1 MGGYDHAK
9 DVNSFVSL
17 FSSTPGDLNK
27 EVEQIKE
34 GLECGREKVIDFVT
48 FSVKYG
54 CLTYDGSESGWS
66 DIDIP
71 KIDVISDTK
80 TDARVTKV
88 SIDTR
93 VSKRWSM
100 AINTDEV
107 ADFEFRGTYNTFQ
120 ELYSINISFALA
132 VSVH

>member
-1 MGGYDHAK
+1 MGGYDNAK

-27 EVEQIKE
+27 EIEQINE
-34 GLECGREKVIDFVT
+34 GLECGTEKVIDFVT

-54 CLTYDGSESGWS
+54 CLTYDGTESGWS
-66 DIDIP
+66 DVDIP
-71 KIDVISDTK
+71 KIEVKSDTK
-80 TDARVTKV
+80 TDVRVTKL

-100 AINTDEV
+100 AINTNEV
-107 ADFEFRGTYNTFQ
+107 ADFEFRGMYNTFQ
-120 ELYSINISFALA
+120 ELYSINISLTLA
-132 VSVH
+132 VSVR